1 MIIID
6 PGFPLSH
13 KFLRVFEQLKGMH
26 VREVTRAENV
36 HQGWTLACLTHK
48 QYLCTAAL
56 MYVTG
61 QIWLQLDI
69 DLI

>member
-36 HQGWTLACLTHK
+36 HQR
-48 QYLCTAAL
+48 
-56 MYVTG
+56 
-61 QIWLQLDI
+61 
-69 DLI
+69 